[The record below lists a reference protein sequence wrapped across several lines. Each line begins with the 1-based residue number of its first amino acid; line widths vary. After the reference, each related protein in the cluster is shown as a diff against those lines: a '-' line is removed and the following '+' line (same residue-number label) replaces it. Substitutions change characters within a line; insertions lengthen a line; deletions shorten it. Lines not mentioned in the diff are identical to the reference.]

1 MRHTASCS
9 SHTHQSDA
17 PETSQPPLYEV
28 HIPPHVRV
36 VLDKAPRRSR
46 TAIERKLQDAA
57 RLAAMRQWVHESEGQ
72 HPIRLQLAG
81 YEGTYSLDPRTRQLT
96 LWDLSRR

>member
-1 MRHTASCS
+1 MGHTASRS
-9 SHTHQSDA
+9 THQRDA
-17 PETSQPPLYEV
+17 PETSHPPPYEV
-28 HIPPHVRV
+28 HIPPHIRT
-36 VLDKAPRRSR
+36 VLDRVPRRSR

-81 YEGTYSLDPRTRQLT
+81 YQGTYSLDPRTRQLT
-96 LWDLSRR
+96 LWDLARR

>member
-1 MRHTASCS
+1 MRRSENLFETQNDLPASS
-9 SHTHQSDA
+9 SD
-17 PETSQPPLYEV
+17 PQPYEV
-28 HIPPHVRV
+28 QIPPHVRA

-57 RLAAMRQWVHESEGQ
+57 RLAAMRQWVHDSEGQ

-81 YEGTYSLDPRTRQLT
+81 YEGSYSLDPRTRQLT
-96 LWDLSRR
+96 LWDLTRR